1 MPTNQELA
9 VILKFRD
16 EATAAFKRA
25 VASVHSE
32 VETLSTNLR
41 GAFQR
46 AAASVHSEVKDLS
59 AYLRRAFK
67 GAVASVHSDVEALSA
82 HLRRMSSTLRETGRN
97 ITQVGAVLT
106 GPFLVALAATSGR
119 SIAVHSTLINLKG
132 SLAAISDVLANAVLP
147 IVNQFADTLNHL
159 VKRLRE
165 MDPATRDVALRMVFL
180 AGVLAGVVGPLTSL
194 VARLVKLTA
203 IFFGFVAA
211 LNPAQAAITALV
223 IAVIALLAY
232 TGQLGNAFALL
243 ARVLDFVVNA
253 LAQLIELAL
262 LPARVAIE
270 ALAGSLRIL
279 LVGLSLIP
287 GPFKQSR
294 EAIAEWA
301 KEVERSTRR
310 AMVEGGKNFMAFGKQ
325 AMEAAAGTGKGAGAP
340 FSEMAR
346 GAKKMIDEMRKLLSP
361 GAGGNIAKGF
371 MESFKSTW
379 EQFLVEAT
387 DLGKKAATAMTGFF
401 QTTESVIAKSIENA
415 LLHGGKLKD
424 VFRSIARGIV
434 QAFASMIAQL
444 IAAAAVFLILSAIPG
459 MTAFLKF
466 LDTAAMLKA
475 PIQVAATSAA
485 LANASAASSRS
496 ARVTT
501 VHSGGFIQRF
511 ATGGEVLAMLE
522 PGEFVVNRRSTER
535 NRELLESI
543 NSGRGTGEQGGGKGI
558 AVVFNINAID
568 PKTGAEFLLRN
579 SKAIAD
585 AVGQEILRNNQS
597 YRRTSRR
604 FA

>member
-16 EATAAFKRA
+16 EA
-25 VASVHSE
+25 
-32 VETLSTNLR
+32 
-41 GAFQR
+41 
-46 AAASVHSEVKDLS
+46 S
-59 AYLRRAFK
+59 AAFK
-67 GAVASVHSDVEALSA
+67 GAVASVNRDVEALST
-82 HLRRMSSTLRETGRN
+82 HLRRLSSTLRETGRN
-97 ITQVGAVLT
+97 LTQVGVVLT
-106 GPFLVALAATSGR
+106 GPFIAALAATAGR

-147 IVNQFADTLNHL
+147 IVNQFADALNHL

-243 ARVLDFVVNA
+243 ARVLDFAVNA

-270 ALAGSLRIL
+270 ALAGALRIL

-294 EAIAEWA
+294 EAIAEWSR
-301 KEVERSTRR
+301 EVERSTRR

-325 AMEAAAGTGKGAGAP
+325 AMEAVAGTGKGAGAP
-340 FSEMAR
+340 FSEMVR
-346 GAKKMIDEMRKLLSP
+346 GVKNVIAEMRKLLSP

-371 MESFKSTW
+371 LESFKSSWLQYFT
-379 EQFLVEAT
+379 EVT
-387 DLGKKAATAMTGFF
+387 DLGKTAANAMIGFF
-401 QTTESVIAKSIENA
+401 RSVESGIAQSVENA
-415 LLHGGKLKD
+415 FTHGGKLKD
-424 VFRSIARGIV
+424 ILKDISRSIARSFIT
-434 QAFASMIAQL
+434 MISQL
-444 IAAAAVFLILSAIPG
+444 IAAALIWIPILLLLNAIPG
-459 MTAFLKF
+459 GSIV
-466 LDTAAMLKA
+466 LKA
-475 PIQVAATSAA
+475 LDLSMGLRPVAQ
-485 LANASAASSRS
+485 AASSASS
-496 ARVTT
+496 AKQAAKTT
-501 VHSGGFIQRF
+501 TLHQGGMVQRF

-535 NRELLESI
+535 NRELLESV